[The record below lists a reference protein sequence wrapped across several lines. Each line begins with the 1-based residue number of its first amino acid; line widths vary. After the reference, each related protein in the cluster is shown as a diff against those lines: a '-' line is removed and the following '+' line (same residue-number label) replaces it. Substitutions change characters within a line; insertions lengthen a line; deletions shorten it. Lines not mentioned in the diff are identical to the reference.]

1 MPVLARIGLRNARG
15 HIASRGK
22 TSVLAVIQLEIGHA
36 KSSYLLAIESQIT
49 KKKIQKREDKK
60 CVHLFCSRLQNFD
73 QGGLNKNRW
82 SGSDEK
88 KLLLS
93 LRN

>member
-49 KKKIQKREDKK
+49 KKKSRKEKIKSV
-60 CVHLFCSRLQNFD
+60 CIYSVRLQNFD

>member
-49 KKKIQKREDKK
+49 KKKKK
-60 CVHLFCSRLQNFD
+60 SR
-73 QGGLNKNRW
+73 K
-82 SGSDEK
+82 EK
-88 KLLLS
+88 IKSVCIYSVLVCKIS
-93 LRN
+93 TKGD